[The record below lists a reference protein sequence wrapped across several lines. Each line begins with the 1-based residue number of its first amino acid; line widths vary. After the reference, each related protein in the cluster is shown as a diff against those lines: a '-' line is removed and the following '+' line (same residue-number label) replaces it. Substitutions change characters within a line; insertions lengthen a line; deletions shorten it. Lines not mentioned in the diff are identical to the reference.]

1 MGTVQ
6 GAMAIIKYL
15 LFAFNFIFVI
25 MGIVLISIGAVVKI
39 KASEYLD
46 FIPSKF
52 ASPPTLIIVVGV
64 IVFIIA
70 FLGCCGAIKENHCM
84 VMTFGVLISLIF
96 ILEISAGIAA
106 YVYRSQLKDFTRTQ
120 MKESLKH
127 YNASGHGG
135 VKNTWDAM
143 QKKLHCCGAV
153 NTTDWNDIFTGT
165 LPTSCCENQESNCT
179 DTSSDLY
186 TTPCAD
192 ALTKIMKQKAGAVGG
207 AAVGIAFVEIIGVV
221 LSCCLAHTIKKG
233 YEVM

>member
-6 GAMAIIKYL
+6 GAMAVIKYL

-25 MGIVLISIGAVVKI
+25 MGIVLISVGAVVKI

-46 FIPSKF
+46 FIPNKF

-84 VMTFGVLISLIF
+84 VVTFAVLITLIF
-96 ILEISAGIAA
+96 IMEFSAGIAA

-120 MKESLKH
+120 MKESLNN
-127 YNASGHGG
+127 YNATEHGG
-135 VKNTWDAM
+135 VGKAWNEM
-143 QKKLHCCGAV
+143 QRKLHCCGAA
-153 NTTDWNDIFTGT
+153 NITDWYVVLNHT
-165 LPTSCCENQESNCT
+165 LPPSCCENQSNCT
-179 DTSSDLY
+179 EASHDLY
-186 TTPCAD
+186 TMPCSD
-192 ALTKIMKQKAGAVGG
+192 ALAKFMQQKAGIVGG